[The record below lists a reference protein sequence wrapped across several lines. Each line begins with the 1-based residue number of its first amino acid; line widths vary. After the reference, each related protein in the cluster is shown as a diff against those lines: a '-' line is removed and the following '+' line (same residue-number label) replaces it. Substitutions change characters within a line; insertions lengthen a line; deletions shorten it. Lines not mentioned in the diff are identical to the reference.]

1 MLDRSV
7 CYEAQLG
14 SDEDLQSVMV
24 DGKGTLRCH
33 FGGDTGGQGGCVGC
47 AESSLD
53 ECSDDRAAQFQV
65 VDDGF
70 AAVLADLCR
79 GAGAEGS

>member
-1 MLDRSV
+1 M
-7 CYEAQLG
+7 
-14 SDEDLQSVMV
+14 MV
-24 DGKGTLRCH
+24 DGKGTLCCH

-79 GAGAEGS
+79 GAGLKAADWVMELFPLEAAFAGGGDS